1 MRIKI
6 QPEIFGKNPE
16 FLGKIP
22 KGFAAPHASMTLLM
36 NGNVLM
42 QVAGFRLSGC
52 LKLRQLLM

>member
-22 KGFAAPHASMTLLM
+22 KGFAAPHASMTL
-36 NGNVLM
+36 
-42 QVAGFRLSGC
+42 
-52 LKLRQLLM
+52 